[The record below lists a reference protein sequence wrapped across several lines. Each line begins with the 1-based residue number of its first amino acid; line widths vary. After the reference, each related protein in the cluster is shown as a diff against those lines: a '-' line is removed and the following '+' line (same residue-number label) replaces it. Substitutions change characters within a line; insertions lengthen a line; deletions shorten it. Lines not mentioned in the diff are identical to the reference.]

1 MKTMQGKMGNLGV
14 KVAVRK
20 ARKATNAVRTV
31 KVGTTAG
38 FKKPSTRGSG
48 SSRKLVKRGLD

>member
-1 MKTMQGKMGNLGV
+1 MQGKMGNLGV

>member
-1 MKTMQGKMGNLGV
+1 MKTMQGKLGV
-14 KVAVRK
+14 SVSVRK
-20 ARKATNAVRTV
+20 ARKPTNAVRTV

-48 SSRKLVKRGLD
+48 SSRKMVKRGLD